1 MPVSAHYR
9 GKGRQVMQD
18 MIARYGKTKGRR
30 MFYATEATHGVR
42 EKLGT
47 MLHRGAFAKDKA

>member
-1 MPVSAHYR
+1 
-9 GKGRQVMQD
+9 MQD